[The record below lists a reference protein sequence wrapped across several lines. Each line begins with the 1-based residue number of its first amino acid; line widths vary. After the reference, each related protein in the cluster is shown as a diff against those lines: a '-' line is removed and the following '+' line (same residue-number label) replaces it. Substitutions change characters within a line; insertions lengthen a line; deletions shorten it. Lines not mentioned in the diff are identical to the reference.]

1 MMKKYICFILLLFS
15 ISIQSSSAITEDE
28 KKDYWIDKYLS
39 VSFPLKS
46 IRINSF
52 FGTRADPFTG
62 RAKHHGGLD
71 LAARYEETLAM
82 FDGYVKAI
90 GYDKGSGKYIV
101 MQCGDYTI
109 SYCHLSEI
117 WVEKNM
123 KIYAG
128 DPVGVSG
135 TTGRSTGPHLH
146 ITSRLRGQLQDPY
159 DLLVYIR
166 NTKQKAVKALH
177 LDEKKI
183 MTPSEFFKEYA
194 DIAMRQQRKYGIP
207 SSVILAQMAFE
218 SGWGNST
225 LAQAG
230 CNFFGIKANQKWL
243 SQGLPYSVHDDDRPN
258 EKFCNF
264 RSPEESVE
272 YHSRLLMSDRYARCW
287 RYGSKDF
294 HHWLLAIKASGYATR
309 RDYAEKCE
317 RIIMKHKLYL
327 YDEMAEK
334 M

>member
-1 MMKKYICFILLLFS
+1 MKKIIVLLLLLCS
-15 ISIQSSSAITEDE
+15 MGVQSSLAITEDDI
-28 KKDYWIDKYLS
+28 KDYWIDKYLS
-39 VSFPLKS
+39 VSFPLKT

-52 FGTRADPFTG
+52 YGTRADPFNGHT
-62 RAKHHGGLD
+62 RQHGGLD
-71 LAARYEETLAM
+71 LAARYEEVLAM
-82 FDGYVKAI
+82 FDGYVKAT
-90 GYDKGSGKYIV
+90 GYDRGSGKYV
-101 MQCGDYTI
+101 TMQFGDYTV

-117 WVEKNM
+117 WVEKDM

-128 DPVGVSG
+128 EPVGLSG

-146 ITSRLRGQLQDPY
+146 ITSRLRGKLQDPY
-159 DLLVYIR
+159 NLLVYIR
-166 NTKQKAVKALH
+166 DTKQKAVKALH

-183 MTPSEFFKEYA
+183 MTPTEFFKEYA
-194 DIAMRQQRKYGIP
+194 SIAMRQQRKYGIP

-218 SGWGNST
+218 SGWGNSN

-230 CNFFGIKANQKWL
+230 YNFFGIKANSRWL
-243 SQGLPYSVHDDDRPN
+243 REGLPYSVHNDDRPN

-264 RSPEESVE
+264 NSPEE

-309 RDYAEKCE
+309 SDYVEKCE
-317 RIIMKHKLYL
+317 RIILKHKLYL
-327 YDEMAEK
+327 YDDLAEK

>member
-1 MMKKYICFILLLFS
+1 MKKCISLLLFLCS
-15 ISIQSSSAITEDE
+15 IGIQSSYGATEEDI
-28 KKDYWIDKYLS
+28 KDYWIDKYLS

-46 IRINSF
+46 IRITSF
-52 FGTRADPFTG
+52 YGKRKDPFVGKT
-62 RAKHHGGLD
+62 KLHKGLD
-71 LAARYEETLAM
+71 LSARYEEVLAM
-82 FDGYVKAI
+82 FDGYVKAV
-90 GYDKGSGKYIV
+90 GSDNSSGKYV
-101 MQCGDYTI
+101 TMQFGDYTV

-117 WVEKNM
+117 WVESNM
-123 KIYAG
+123 RIYAG
-128 DPVGVSG
+128 EPVGVSG
-135 TTGRSTGPHLH
+135 TTGRSTAPHLH

-159 DLLVYIR
+159 DLLLHVKD
-166 NTKQKAVKALH
+166 TKAKAIKALR
-177 LDEKKI
+177 LNERKI
-183 MTPSEFFKEYA
+183 MTPELFCKEYA

-230 CNFFGIKANQKWL
+230 CNFFGIKANSNWL
-243 SQGLPYSVHDDDRPN
+243 SKGLPYSVHNDDKPN

-264 RSPEESVE
+264 NSPEESVE

-287 RYGSKDF
+287 RYGSKDY

-309 RDYAEKCE
+309 KDYVEKCE
-317 RIIMKHKLYL
+317 RIILAHKLYL
-327 YDEMAEK
+327 YDELAEK